1 MNNRVPLQKR
11 TTMKRIIAIFILLSS
26 ALLSNAQQEIMI
38 SQYMFNG
45 LVLNPAYAGSHPYF
59 GATLLHRSQ
68 WLKFD
73 GAPTTQTFAI
83 DGPVLNRRAGVG
95 LTFSNDQIGVTK
107 QQEIGLNF
115 AGKVSTGRGRLALGL
130 RVGGAFYSAT
140 LSDLVVFDANDPSYA
155 NNINSKFIPKVGAG
169 IYYYERNWF
178 AGVSMPVLFAAD
190 KAILPEVTVNE
201 KFFKTH
207 TYLNAGVVLEP
218 SSVIAVKPSV
228 LVKYQGEA
236 PLEVDINCNVMFFQK
251 FWLGAGYRTGD
262 AVIFMAEWNITDQM
276 RLGYAYDWTTTAIGD
291 YSNGSHEVM
300 LGFDFGKDVK
310 IKVRSPR
317 YF

>member
-1 MNNRVPLQKR
+1 MKNMNHLISIE
-11 TTMKRIIAIFILLSS
+11 MKKILSILLIMIG
-26 ALLSNAQQEIMI
+26 ALSMSAQQEIMI

-45 LVLNPAYAGSHPYF
+45 LVINPAYAGSHPYF
-59 GATLLHRSQ
+59 SASALHRSQ

-83 DGPVLNRRAGVG
+83 DGPIANRRLGAG

-107 QQEIGLNF
+107 QQEVSLNLS
-115 AGKVSTGRGRLALGL
+115 AKVTTGRGKLAFGL
-130 RVGGAFYSAT
+130 RLGGAFYSAT
-140 LSDLVVFDANDPSYA
+140 LSDLVVFDQNDPNYVA
-155 NNINSKFIPKVGAG
+155 NISSKFIPKVGAG

-178 AGVSMPVLFAAD
+178 AGLSMPVLYAAD
-190 KAILPEVTVNE
+190 DVILPEVTLND

-207 TYLNAGVVLEP
+207 TYLNAGYVFEP
-218 SSVIAVKPSV
+218 SSILAIKPSI

-236 PLEVDINCNVMFFQK
+236 PTEVDLNCNVLFFQK

-262 AVIFMAEWNITDQM
+262 AIIFMAEWNVTDM
-276 RLGYAYDWTTTAIGD
+276 LRLGYAYDWTTTAIGD

-310 IKVRSPR
+310 LKVRSPR

>member
-1 MNNRVPLQKR
+1 MKLLLNTKRNN
-11 TTMKRIIAIFILLSS
+11 MKKIFALIL
-26 ALLSNAQQEIMI
+26 ALISFGYVSAQQEIMI

-45 LVLNPAYAGSHPYF
+45 LVLNPAYAGSHPYVSSSI
-59 GATLLHRSQ
+59 LHRSQ

-73 GAPTTQTFAI
+73 GAPTTQTLAVDAPFA
-83 DGPVLNRRAGVG
+83 NRRLGAG

-107 QQEIGLNF
+107 QQEVALNF
-115 AGKVSTGRGRLALGL
+115 AAKVSTGRGRLALGL
-130 RVGGAFYSAT
+130 KVGGAFYSAT
-140 LSDLVVFDANDPSYA
+140 LSDLTVFDANDPTYN
-155 NNINSKFIPKVGAG
+155 NNISGQFIPKVGAG

-178 AGVSMPVLFAAD
+178 AGISMPVLYAGD
-190 KAILPEVTVNE
+190 KAILPEVTLND

-207 TYLNAGVVLEP
+207 TYFNAGYVFEP
-218 SSVIAVKPSV
+218 SSILAIKPSI

-236 PLEVDINCNVMFFQK
+236 PTEVDLNCNVMFFKK

-262 AVIFMAEWNITDQM
+262 AVIFMAEYNITDM
-276 RLGYAYDWTTTAIGD
+276 LRIGYAYDWTTTDIGN

-300 LGFDFGKDVK
+300 LGLDFGKDVK
-310 IKVRSPR
+310 LKVRSPR